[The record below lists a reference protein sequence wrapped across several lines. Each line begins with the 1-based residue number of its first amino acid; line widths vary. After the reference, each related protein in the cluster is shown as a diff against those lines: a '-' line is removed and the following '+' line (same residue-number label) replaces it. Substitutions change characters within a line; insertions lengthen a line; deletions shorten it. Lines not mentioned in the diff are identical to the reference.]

1 MRLTTIIKQLG
12 LTKKL
17 SNEDIK
23 IIESLIKDKFSES
36 KKYDKKVLIDSV
48 ALIYYSIKY
57 DDKNVIYVSSHID
70 DTYAV
75 RDSIVSLIK
84 ESKIPKK
91 TKIISKKI
99 ATSITFFS
107 GVNIQF
113 IPFKQSFPDTQI
125 HWLLVNDIK
134 MIDPPKYEKMFNH
147 NYPPINALKG
157 GKLTLSP

>member
-84 ESKIPKK
+84 ESKI
-91 TKIISKKI
+91 
-99 ATSITFFS
+99 
-107 GVNIQF
+107 
-113 IPFKQSFPDTQI
+113 
-125 HWLLVNDIK
+125 
-134 MIDPPKYEKMFNH
+134 
-147 NYPPINALKG
+147 
-157 GKLTLSP
+157 